1 MAVSDHDILS
11 FTGYI
16 PPSVSPN
23 IKIVKWL
30 PQIDL
35 LGHKDIKAFVSHA
48 GHNSVYESTY
58 HGVPLVAFPLFSD
71 QPANAK
77 KITHLGLGL
86 RMDHQNF
93 TAQEMFEKI
102 ELVIKA
108 KVFVLPLFL
117 CTKTQFPQ
125 HRARSLK
132 GHTVAEGSV
141 LSRAWFLKGR

>member
-1 MAVSDHDILS
+1 MPNSLHLIKALTPQNAMEFQILAFFS

-16 PPSVSPN
+16 PPSLSPN

-35 LGHKDIKAFVSHA
+35 LGHKNIKAFVSHA

-58 HGVPLVAFPLFSD
+58 HGVPLLAFPLFSD

-86 RMDHQNF
+86 RVDYQILLH
-93 TAQEMFEKI
+93 KKC
-102 ELVIKA
+102 LRR
-108 KVFVLPLFL
+108 LSL
-117 CTKTQFPQ
+117 
-125 HRARSLK
+125 SLK
-132 GHTVAEGSV
+132 SQGICSSSFSV
-141 LSRAWFLKGR
+141 Y

>member
-48 GHNSVYESTY
+48 GHNSVYESSIM
-58 HGVPLVAFPLFSD
+58 GFLWWP
-71 QPANAK
+71 
-77 KITHLGLGL
+77 
-86 RMDHQNF
+86 
-93 TAQEMFEKI
+93 
-102 ELVIKA
+102 
-108 KVFVLPLFL
+108 FL
-117 CTKTQFPQ
+117 CFQINRLTQ
-125 HRARSLK
+125 RKL
-132 GHTVAEGSV
+132 HTLGWV
-141 LSRAWFLKGR
+141 

>member
-1 MAVSDHDILS
+1 MKRQGVSHYGILS

-16 PPSVSPN
+16 PSSLSPN

-35 LGHKDIKAFVSHA
+35 LGHKDIKAFVSHV

-86 RMDHQNF
+86 SVDHQNF

-102 ELVIKA
+102 ELVINEPRYLFSLFFC
-108 KVFVLPLFL
+108 VPRCSDFVTEL
-117 CTKTQFPQ
+117 
-125 HRARSLK
+125 
-132 GHTVAEGSV
+132 
-141 LSRAWFLKGR
+141 GR

>member
-1 MAVSDHDILS
+1 MAVSDHGILS

-58 HGVPLVAFPLFSD
+58 HGVPLVAFP
-71 QPANAK
+71 NAK

-86 RMDHQNF
+86 RVDHQNF

-102 ELVIKA
+102 ELVIKEPRYL
-108 KVFVLPLFL
+108 FVLFF
-117 CTKTQFPQ
+117 CV
-125 HRARSLK
+125 LK
-132 GHTVAEGSV
+132 FSV
-141 LSRAWFLKGR
+141 LRTELG

>member
-1 MAVSDHDILS
+1 MAVSDHGILS
-11 FTGYI
+11 FTGNI

-86 RMDHQNF
+86 RVDYQNF

-102 ELVIKA
+102 ELVINEPRYL
-108 KVFVLPLFL
+108 FFLFFCVLKLSFL
-117 CTKTQFPQ
+117 STE
-125 HRARSLK
+125 L
-132 GHTVAEGSV
+132 
-141 LSRAWFLKGR
+141 GR